1 MEAVRDYVEARYG
14 VVDKSKR
21 SYYDLLEAGGLSS
34 HRREKKKPN
43 RDEAQVLA
51 RRKKK
56 KKTWQRAGRTS
67 CGKRK

>member
-1 MEAVRDYVEARYG
+1 MEAVRDYVEALYG
-14 VVDKSKR
+14 VVYQSKR

-51 RRKKK
+51 RREEM

-67 CGKRK
+67 CGKRE